1 MKRKL
6 EDEGEFKRQIRQR
19 VDIEDFDEGKQYKKY
34 IKKYTINMIE
44 IKIINIILLIGGFEL
59 EKGTT
64 LDVGDTV
71 WNENYEP
78 DVRLKI

>member
-1 MKRKL
+1 
-6 EDEGEFKRQIRQR
+6 
-19 VDIEDFDEGKQYKKY
+19 
-34 IKKYTINMIE
+34 MIE

-71 WNENYEP
+71 WNEIYELLDFDRWKEGFP
-78 DVRLKI
+78 FLDYWIHYQFNAFAFRDQGKMYVI